1 MYYIQLI
8 KFGIYLRLYYVRT
21 TGDESNT
28 MLILYLPAKRQE
40 SSNFKAYRVS
50 VGFFAGPEV
59 LNDTYRS
66 DLTMHTGV
74 FKRYAL

>member
-1 MYYIQLI
+1 
-8 KFGIYLRLYYVRT
+8 
-21 TGDESNT
+21 
-28 MLILYLPAKRQE
+28 MLILYLPARGQE

-50 VGFFAGPEV
+50 AGYFSGPGI
-59 LNDTYRS
+59 LNDTYRL